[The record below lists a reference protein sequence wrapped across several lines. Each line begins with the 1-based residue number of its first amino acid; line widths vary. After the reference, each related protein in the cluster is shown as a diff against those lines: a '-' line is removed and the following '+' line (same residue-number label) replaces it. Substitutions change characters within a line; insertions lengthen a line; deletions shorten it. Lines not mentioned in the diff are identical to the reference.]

1 MEVVYQSS
9 PIDTTAPLLV
19 LDASF
24 NPPHRAHYA
33 IVAFAAAQLAK
44 TSNHDS
50 PQDLNHAKDTDTTT
64 SINVLLSYSASNAD
78 KGTASNHDQL
88 IRSDMIELFAKHFF
102 SNDNDEYTNNRKI
115 HWITAIAKSSYP
127 KFVDKCKSI
136 VEWSHKLPGMDTG
149 NTDSLI
155 SNNIIFLMGFDTL
168 VRLLDPKYYKTDQ
181 SLGSDIVNQLNI
193 FFKHAKVFV
202 LPRGEE
208 EPEKLVHS
216 YFSLQNENSSNA
228 THTKAANFPAWWE
241 KRIQILHPDLIM
253 NQLPPVMKSNLDG
266 NLPLN
271 KVSSTTARNMAKNQN
286 YNALLDIVKSQK
298 VAEYIKHNSI
308 Y

>member
-33 IVAFAAAQLAK
+33 IVALAAAELAK
-44 TSNHDS
+44 TSNPDS
-50 PQDLNHAKDTDTTT
+50 PKDSNLAKDTDTTT

-78 KGTASNHDQL
+78 KGTASKQDQQ
-88 IRSDMIELFAKHFF
+88 IRSDMIEMFARHFF
-102 SNDNDEYTNNRKI
+102 SNDKDTNNRKI
-115 HWITAIAKSSYP
+115 HWITTIAKSSYP

-136 VEWSHKLPGMDTG
+136 VEWSHKLPGLNTG

-155 SNNIIFLMGFDTL
+155 SNNIIFLTGFDTL
-168 VRLLDPKYYKTDQ
+168 VRLLDPKYYKKDH
-181 SLGSDIVNQLNI
+181 SLESDIVNQLNI

-208 EPEKLVHS
+208 EPENLVHN
-216 YFSLQNENSSNA
+216 YFSLPNENSSNA
-228 THTKAANFPAWWE
+228 TYTKAAYFPAWWE
-241 KRIQILHPDLIM
+241 KRIEILHPDLIM
-253 NQLPPVMKSNLDG
+253 SQLSPVMKSNLDG

-286 YNALLDIVKSQK
+286 YDALLDIVKSQN
-298 VAEYIKHNSI
+298 VVEYIKHNSI